1 MKRKNRL
8 ISFLLLVAL
17 LVSLLPAAAFATDAP
32 QMAAPEAQE
41 ETGSKF
47 HEHADA
53 SGLNPMEEAEVI
65 ADNWPTSADGTVQEE
80 VTVTEIEDPK
90 TSVHEA
96 LLESNGAAQDRLE
109 TAAYDDDEVVRVIV
123 VLEDESL
130 LDQGFTRAE
139 IAANGSQVAREL
151 RTMEAQQTAVTQ
163 NIRRVVSRFSG
174 RDDAAT
180 VKYHYNVAISGMAM
194 EVPYG
199 ALEEIRALD
208 GVASAFVA
216 PTYTIPETETQETVS
231 PATHATR
238 KEFGSIQTWET
249 GYTGKGMR
257 IAVVDTGLDLDH
269 PSFAAAPPLTETSLT
284 KDEIRKVLPELNAYE
299 AYQGVLGLTAD
310 TLYRSEKVPFAF
322 NYVDVNLDVTHDH
335 DTQGDH
341 GTHVAGITAA
351 NRMDSTD
358 VVGVAPDAQLIIMKV
373 FGSTAGGQFDDIL
386 ACLEDC
392 FFLDVDAVNM
402 SLGSPAGFTSAGPE
416 TERIFSKILETDMI
430 VSISAG
436 NSTSAAYMNG
446 YGTNKNFVSD
456 PDNGIV
462 SSPATY
468 SGATMVASLE
478 NTSVVSNYFAVGEE
492 QICYSDVA
500 AKPFTNLAG
509 STYTY
514 VIIPNFGEAA
524 DYEGLDVSGKIA
536 VVSRGQITFT
546 DKQQNAATRG
556 AVACV
561 IYDNTDGELSNMQD
575 AGLIPN
581 VFITKAD
588 SEKLIAAAVNGE
600 GKLTP
605 HPLDDVMVR
614 PSFTAGQMSS
624 FSSWGVT
631 SDLQLM
637 PDVTAPGGNIY
648 SSLNNGQYGMMS
660 GTSMSA
666 PHITGMAALVL
677 QYLHKEHSELTASQM
692 HTVAEAL
699 TMSTA
704 VPVVEPSGVLYSPR
718 KQGSGS
724 ANAFLAVSSPVYLTA
739 DNGNERTPKIS
750 FGDDD
755 EKQGV
760 YRFSFELNNF
770 STESHTYTLDG
781 TVLTDQFVEANGKK
795 LMGET
800 SRQLDAAVSL
810 SLLGGGQFPTE
821 YDVNGDGL
829 VDIADVQNLLD
840 GVNGNHQLDASTVA
854 RFQAMAQPTDIL
866 DTADVQALY
875 EMIQADQKD
884 QLDVTVEPGQTTT
897 VYVTIAL
904 TDADKSY
911 MDENYP
917 NGIYVDGFVLCHA
930 KSEGAVDLSL
940 PFLGF
945 YGDWSQAPVFDVGW
959 YYQQQNAEYNRYP
972 HVFFTDYYYLG
983 LNPYIID
990 EPYDPAHNMLSP
1002 NGDAAGDTIEEIYLG
1017 MMRSAKKLSFTW
1029 TNAKTGE
1036 VYFNAEVNNV
1046 NKSFYSTTYNLVL
1059 PFMYS
1064 NEVGTFYDFKDANG
1078 ETLANGVELE
1088 LSIDAYLDD
1097 GDLEIDDS
1105 IRIPVTIDTSRPS
1118 MDADSL
1124 RLWYEA
1130 STDSRKVEFTVCDD
1144 QYIAAV
1150 AVLTEAGGVIDMI
1163 PVDNVP
1169 GEPYHMEIDVSDCDP
1184 RFQIV
1189 VCDYGLN
1196 ETAYEVSFAGK
1207 HNEDEAAFYGY
1218 RHMSVLP
1225 QNGVNVVTEAYNGW
1239 YSFREPGS
1247 MAAHTY
1253 AQKNG
1258 EVETVAA
1265 EYVDGYVIGV
1275 DENNVLFTMKMGDWG
1290 RTTLGKIKLP
1300 GLLGY
1305 NTYQALDMAFDYT
1318 TNTLYCITD
1327 EDGNAKKP
1335 ARLITIDY
1343 HTGKA
1348 SDVGVVG
1355 FEKGQQG
1362 VTLACDNDGVLYT
1375 INYATGDL
1383 YTISKTAEKVNG
1395 INTVS
1400 VTKVGETGYKP
1411 QYWQSMTVDHDT
1423 NTLYWAAYQGYA
1435 GKSAFYEVNKTTGE
1449 LTLVDYM
1456 HQNAEISALFTPYHG
1471 ETVLYP
1477 EDEPLTGLLL
1487 SEESLFLSLG
1497 GSQRLRCTPVP
1508 FYANL
1513 DKVTWSSSDESVATV
1528 SDGVVKAV
1536 DAGTA
1541 VITATHGDL
1550 TASCVVTVKSLTG
1563 NLTAFNTGSAIGWYR
1578 ADDLSQF
1585 DGAQPLESE
1594 DQNIYY
1600 SAVPVGDVVYA
1611 FDQDSNFCVLDPETL
1626 TGVQLGSRTTKG
1638 VMSALAMNYADG
1650 YLYGVEF
1657 VSSST
1662 GTGNASYLVQVNRLN
1677 GNMKRLV
1684 NLQEEMGFVYGM
1696 TIDHEGN
1703 FYTIYMSLEGTT
1715 ELQKFNLMTYGS
1727 ETYVMTMGIM
1737 DLSDSYPGSNG
1748 ITSMYYSNANQGI
1761 FWTYYNDLIFLDVA
1775 DMDNPS
1781 VINLGYFSRT
1791 DSTAMF
1797 MALHSTT
1804 DPLPELPEIPVE
1816 SAELPESYRLL
1827 RKGTAAVALDVQPWN
1842 STPKVTYQVA
1852 DTSVATV
1859 SEQGLI
1865 TGVNP
1870 GNTTLTVTIE
1880 GYGQT
1885 LTSDITVLPGGSTLY
1900 GYFVTDY
1907 QYSGQWWIS
1916 IKDYD
1921 PEDITPIINFD
1932 DYVVMAGD
1940 YYDGYIYAIAQSG
1953 GEYQC
1958 KNVLVKIDPAD
1969 YSKEVIGKIEYNVMD
1984 MAFDYTTGTMYAV
1997 ITGGG
2002 IYALAQ
2008 IDLTTGDLVLVEE
2021 CDQFLVTLACT
2032 PEGNLYSIASDGNL
2046 YSVEKTTGNLTTVG
2060 RVGYVST
2067 ESYQSMAY
2075 DYNSGNVYWIGPYGD
2090 MRLLDLETGKAAGI
2104 GSVGGMIME
2113 ITSLF
2118 SVPEQA
2124 PQIPAAVAPT
2134 GVHLQEMASVG
2145 VGESAV
2151 LNAKVLPMSLSS
2163 VDQTLTWAT
2172 SDNSV
2177 AKVDA
2182 SGNVTGVGAGT
2193 ATITATNSAGQ
2204 TDECLVTVTP
2214 EVRQFYAYD
2223 RSNTQWVRFSGNDT
2237 SKLEVMRKDAEGETV
2252 LAASAYTGETIY
2264 SYDVEGRFYSVD
2276 PETFQRTKISDGFLG
2291 KYQTH
2296 YDSDYGDTFDYYYKV
2311 MDASYDDATGKLY
2324 VVYELIKES
2333 EYHNALQGK
2342 WTYCFGS
2349 GIAEVDPTDGS
2360 FEELFFGD
2368 NKRYANLLV
2377 IDGMAYTIDTFINGM
2392 VEAID
2397 FNSDNPKGNI
2407 FALVYQYWNL
2417 PGRTTGC
2424 SFIYD
2429 KYTGTV
2435 YAIRD
2440 LANNGGES
2448 ILYTMSL
2455 TNADVTPMGIIGG
2468 GLVVNGLFIR

>member
-1 MKRKNRL
+1 MKRKNRV
-8 ISFLLLVAL
+8 ISFLLIVAL
-17 LVSLLPAAAFATDAP
+17 LAALLPTGALATGAS
-32 QMAAPEAQE
+32 QAAAPEAREEVGNQFQE
-41 ETGSKF
+41 QIAF
-47 HEHADA
+47 
-53 SGLNPMEEAEVI
+53 SGLNPMEEAQVI
-65 ADNWPTSADGTVQEE
+65 AEHWPESAGDASEE
-80 VTVTEIEDPK
+80 AITATEIESPK
-90 TSVHEA
+90 TSLHER
-96 LLESNGAAQDRLE
+96 LLERSSAAQNRLA
-109 TAAYDDDEVVRVIV
+109 TDTYADDEIVRVIV
-123 VLEDESL
+123 VLEEESL

-139 IAANGSQVAREL
+139 IAANGSRVAREMQ
-151 RTMEAQQTAVTQ
+151 TMEARQAAVTQ
-163 NIRRVVSRFSG
+163 DIQRVVGQVSDST
-174 RDDAAT
+174 AT
-180 VKYHYNVAISGMAM
+180 VKYHYNVAISGMAI

-199 ALEEIRALD
+199 ALEGIRALD

-231 PATHATR
+231 PATHTTR

-249 GYTGKGMR
+249 GYTGEGMR
-257 IAVVDTGLDLDH
+257 IAIVDTGLDLDH

-310 TLYRSEKVPFAF
+310 TLYRSDKVPYAF

-335 DTQGDH
+335 DSQGDH
-341 GTHVAGITAA
+341 GTHVAGISAA
-351 NRMDSTD
+351 NRMETTD
-358 VVGVAPDAQLIIMKV
+358 VVGVAPDAQLIVMKV
-373 FGSTAGGQFDDIL
+373 FGATAGGQFDDIL

-392 FFLDVDAVNM
+392 FFLNVDAVNM
-402 SLGSPAGFTSAGPE
+402 SLGSPAGFTSADAE
-416 TERIFSKILETDMI
+416 TERIFSKILEADMI
-430 VSISAG
+430 VSIAAG

-446 YGTNKNFVSD
+446 YGTNKNFVTD

-478 NTSVVSNYFAVGEE
+478 NTNVVSNYFSVGEE
-492 QICYSDVA
+492 KICYSDVA
-500 AKPFTNLAG
+500 AKPFTGLAG
-509 STYTY
+509 NTYSY
-514 VIIPNFGEAA
+514 VVIPNFGEAA
-524 DYEGLDVSGKIA
+524 DYEGLDVSGKI
-536 VVSRGQITFT
+536 VLVSRGQIAFT

-561 IYDNTDGELSNMQD
+561 VYDNADGELSNMQD

-581 VFITKAD
+581 IFITKAD
-588 SEKLIAAAVNGE
+588 GEKLIAAAVNGE
-600 GKLTP
+600 GLLTP
-605 HPLDDVMVR
+605 RPLDDVVVR
-614 PSFTAGQMSS
+614 PSFTAGQMSD

-660 GTSMSA
+660 GTSMA
-666 PHITGMAALVL
+666 TPHIAGMAALVL
-677 QYLHKEHSELTASQM
+677 QYLHKEHSELTDSEM

-704 VPVVEPSGVLYSPR
+704 VPVTEPSGVLYSPR

-739 DNGNERTPKIS
+739 NNGKERTPKVS

-755 EKQGV
+755 DKQGV
-760 YRFSFELNNF
+760 YRFSFEMNNF
-770 STESHTYTLDG
+770 STEPHTYTLDG
-781 TVLTDQFVEANGKK
+781 TALTDQFVELNGKK

-840 GVNGNHQLDASTVA
+840 GVNGNHPLDAATVA
-854 RFQAMAQPTDIL
+854 RFQAMAQPADVL

-875 EMIQADQKD
+875 EMIQADQKER
-884 QLDVTVEPGQTTT
+884 LDVTVEPGQTTT

-945 YGDWSQAPVFDVGW
+945 YGDWSQSPVFDVGW
-959 YYQQQNAEYNRYP
+959 YYQMQNAEFNRYP

-983 LNPYIID
+983 MNPYIMD
-990 EPYDPAHNMLSP
+990 EPYDPAHNVLSP
-1002 NGDAAGDTIEEIYLG
+1002 NGDAAGDTIDEIYLG
-1017 MMRSAKKLSFTW
+1017 MMRSAKRLSFTW
-1029 TNAKTGE
+1029 TDAKTGE
-1036 VYFNAEVNNV
+1036 VYFHTQANNV
-1046 NKSFYSTTYNLVL
+1046 NKCFYSTTYNLVL
-1059 PFMYS
+1059 PFMYG
-1064 NEVGTFYDFKDANG
+1064 NEVGKFYDFKDAGG
-1078 ETLANGVELE
+1078 ETLANGTKLE
-1088 LSIDAYLDD
+1088 LAIDAYLDD
-1097 GDLEIDDS
+1097 GDSEIDDS
-1105 IRIPVTIDTSRPS
+1105 MRIPVTIDTGRPT
-1118 MDADSL
+1118 MDTDSL

-1150 AVLTEAGGVIDMI
+1150 ALLTEAGGVIDII

-1169 GEPYHMEIDVSDCDP
+1169 GEPYHMEIDVSNCDP

-1196 ETAYEVSFAGK
+1196 ETAYEVEFAGE

-1218 RHMSVLP
+1218 RHLSVLP
-1225 QNGVNVVTEAYNGW
+1225 QNGTNVVTDAYNGW

-1258 EVETVAA
+1258 ETETVAA

-1275 DENNVLFTMKMGDWG
+1275 DENNTLFTMKMGDWG
-1290 RTTLGKIKLP
+1290 RMELGKVKLP
-1300 GLLGY
+1300 GMLRY
-1305 NTYQALDMAFDYT
+1305 FTFQALDMAFDYT

-1327 EDGNAKKP
+1327 EDGSAKRP
-1335 ARLITIDY
+1335 AHLITIDY
-1343 HTGKA
+1343 RTGEIA
-1348 SDVGVVG
+1348 DVGVVG

-1383 YTISKTAEKVNG
+1383 YTISKTAEKINNV
-1395 INTVS
+1395 NTVA

-1423 NTLYWAAYQGYA
+1423 NTLYWSAYQGYA
-1435 GKSAFYEVNKTTGE
+1435 GKSALYEVDKTTGA

-1471 ETVLYP
+1471 GAALYP
-1477 EDEPLTGLLL
+1477 EEEPLTGLLL
-1487 SEESLFLSLG
+1487 SEDSLFLSQG
-1497 GSQRLRCTPVP
+1497 SSQRLRCMPVP

-1513 DKVTWSSSDESVATV
+1513 DNVTWSSSDETVAAV
-1528 SDGVVKAV
+1528 SGGVVQAV
-1536 DAGTA
+1536 GAGNA
-1541 VITATHGDL
+1541 VITAACGEL
-1550 TASCVVTVKSLTG
+1550 TASCEVTVKSFAG
-1563 NLTAFNTGSAIGWYR
+1563 NLTGFNTGSATGWYR
-1578 ADDLSQF
+1578 ADDMSRF
-1585 DGAQPLESE
+1585 AGAQPLESE
-1594 DQNIYY
+1594 DKNIYF
-1600 SAVPVGDVVYA
+1600 SAVPVGDAVYA
-1611 FDQDSNFCVLDPETL
+1611 FDQDSNFWRLDPKTM
-1626 TGVQLGSRTTKG
+1626 TGTQLGSSVTSG

-1650 YLYGVEF
+1650 FLYGVEY
-1657 VSSST
+1657 VSSSA
-1662 GTGNASYLVQVNRLN
+1662 GNTSYLVQVNRLN
-1677 GNMKRLV
+1677 GSIRRLA
-1684 NLQEEMGFVYGM
+1684 NLQEEMGFIYGM
-1696 TIDHEGN
+1696 TIDHAGN
-1703 FYTIYMSLEGTT
+1703 FYAIYMDETGKTT
-1715 ELQKFNLMTYGS
+1715 LSKFILMTFGD
-1727 ETYVMTMGIM
+1727 ETFVMNAGIL
-1737 DLSDSYPGSNG
+1737 DLSNSYPGSNG
-1748 ITSMYYSNANQGI
+1748 ITSMYYSSANQGI
-1761 FWTYYNDLIFLDVA
+1761 FWTHYNDLIFLDVSNEE
-1775 DMDNPS
+1775 NPS
-1781 VINLGYFSRT
+1781 AIYLGNFSRT
-1791 DSTAMF
+1791 DSAAMF
-1797 MALHSTT
+1797 MALHSST
-1804 DPLPELPEIPVE
+1804 DPLPELPKVPVE
-1816 SAELPESYRLL
+1816 SAEIPASYRLL
-1827 RKGTAAVALDVQPWN
+1827 RSGTVAVNLDVQPWN
-1842 STPKVTYQVA
+1842 STPKVTYRMA

-1859 SEQGLI
+1859 SEQGMI

-1870 GNTTLTVTIE
+1870 GKTTLTVTIE
-1880 GYGQT
+1880 GYDQT
-1885 LTSDITVLPGGSTLY
+1885 LTADVTVLPGGSTLY

-1907 QYSGQWWIS
+1907 LYSGQWWIS
-1916 IKDYD
+1916 MKDYA
-1921 PEDITPIINFD
+1921 PKDITPIIDF

-1940 YYDGYIYAIAQSG
+1940 YYDGYIYAIAQSD

-1958 KNVLVKIDPAD
+1958 KNVLIKIDPAD
-1969 YSKEVIGKIEYNVMD
+1969 YSKEVIGKVEYNVMD
-1984 MAFDYTTGTMYAV
+1984 MAFDYTTGVMYAV
-1997 ITGGG
+1997 VTGGG
-2002 IYALAQ
+2002 VNALAQ
-2008 IDLTTGDLVLVEE
+2008 IDLTTGELALVGE

-2032 PEGNLYSIASDGNL
+2032 AEGKLYSIASDGNL
-2046 YSVEKTTGNLTTVG
+2046 YTVEKTTGALTAVAS
-2060 RVGYVST
+2060 VGYVSAT
-2067 ESYQSMAY
+2067 SYQSMAY
-2075 DYNSGNVYWIGPYGD
+2075 DHNSGNVYWIDPYGG
-2090 MRLLDLETGKAAGI
+2090 MSLLDLETGMIAGI
-2104 GSVGGMIME
+2104 GVVGGSTME

-2118 SVPEQA
+2118 SVPERS

-2134 GVHLQEMASVG
+2134 GVRLQELASVG
-2145 VGESAV
+2145 VGESAA
-2151 LNAKVLPMSLSS
+2151 LHARVLPISLSS

-2172 SDNSV
+2172 SDASV

-2204 TDECLVTVTP
+2204 TDVCLVTVTP
-2214 EVRQFYAYD
+2214 NVRQFYAYD
-2223 RSNTQWVRFSGNDT
+2223 RSNTQWVRFSGSDT
-2237 SKLEVMRKDAEGETV
+2237 AKLEVMRKDAEGETV
-2252 LAASAYTGETIY
+2252 LAASAYTGKTIY

-2296 YDSDYGDTFDYYYKV
+2296 YDDDYGDTFDYYYKV

-2324 VVYELIKES
+2324 VAYELIKES

-2349 GIAEVDPTDGS
+2349 GIAQVDPTDGS

-2377 IDGMAYTIDTFINGM
+2377 VDGMAYAVDTFISGM
-2392 VEAID
+2392 VDSID
-2397 FNSDNPKGNI
+2397 LGSAQPSANT

-2424 SFIYD
+2424 GFIRD
-2429 KYTGTV
+2429 QYTGTV

-2440 LANNGGES
+2440 LAANGGES

-2455 TNADVTPMGIIGG
+2455 TNADVNPMGIIGG
-2468 GLVVNGLFIR
+2468 GLVVNSLFLR